1 MQDMDASQLKAI
13 RGIAR
18 RIRHNKNL
26 LGYSWEDLAQDVAIR
41 AWQSSSTLRTD
52 NWRGWVAAI
61 ARQRNQERHR
71 RETVRG
77 REVQAKRS
85 EYSEATNTPAHIAAM
100 NELMTLPRRKVRR
113 IMGW

>member
-1 MQDMDASQLKAI
+1 MNADELDAI

-41 AWQSSSTLRTD
+41 AWQSASTMRTD
-52 NWRGWVAAI
+52 NWRGWVSAI

-71 RETVRG
+71 RETVRLH
-77 REVQAKRS
+77 EVQATRS
-85 EYSEATNTPAHIAAM
+85 EYSASTNTPAEVAAWR
-100 NELMTLPRRKVRR
+100 ELLAMPRRKVRR
-113 IMGW
+113 TMGW

>member
-1 MQDMDASQLKAI
+1 MDASQLQAI

-71 RETVRG
+71 RETVRS
-77 REVQAKRS
+77 REVQATLS
-85 EYSEATNTPAHIAAM
+85 QYSAETNTPDRIAEVREIM
-100 NELMTLPRRKVRR
+100 SLPRRKVRR

>member
-1 MQDMDASQLKAI
+1 MNADELDAI

-18 RIRHNKNL
+18 RIRHDKNL

-41 AWQSSSTLRTD
+41 AWQSSASLLTD

-71 RETVRG
+71 RETVRS

-85 EYSEATNTPAHIAAM
+85 EYSAVTNTPDHIAEV
-100 NELMTLPRRKVRR
+100 NELITLPRRKVRR
-113 IMGW
+113 LMGW